1 VSEEEYYLD
10 LINRLLGTRDY
21 EWARDTLTGI
31 ATTIHATGRVSIRQ
45 KQAVDHIMVGRLK
58 HDVGPHGNS

>member
-1 VSEEEYYLD
+1 MSEPMSQEEYYLD

-31 ATTIHATGRVSIRQ
+31 ASTIHATGRLTMRQ
-45 KQAVDHIMVGRLK
+45 KEAVEHIMVGRLK
-58 HDVGPHGNS
+58 HDVS